1 MEAARQRELMMFSRR
16 GTFGL
21 LVAATMPVAAMPA
34 LAQDSIVVGAYP
46 ANPPWE
52 YKTDSG
58 AFEGFEID
66 VATEAAK
73 RIGKKAEFQDLGF
86 QALFAATASGRI
98 DFAVSSI
105 SITNDR
111 LKSQSFT
118 QPYYDSDGTILGRA
132 NSPIGTLEDLKGKT
146 IGVVSGTTG
155 EKWARENTARYGIAE
170 VKSYNAQQDLMME
183 VQNGRVDG
191 GAGEIAGFQY
201 AMTKIPGLKILVRIP
216 TGERFA
222 MMAQKNS
229 KLLPDVNEAISAMKK
244 DGTLAKIHEKWF
256 GVPPT
261 QGTSTVV
268 PMPVPTAQ

>member
-1 MEAARQRELMMFSRR
+1 MFSRR
-16 GTFGL
+16 GAFGVL
-21 LVAATMPVAAMPA
+21 LAATMSVAAVPA
-34 LAQDSIVVGAYP
+34 LAQSAIVVGAYP
-46 ANPPWE
+46 SNPPWE
-52 YKTDSG
+52 FKTDDG
-58 AFEGFEID
+58 TFQGFEID

-73 RIGKKAEFQDLGF
+73 RVGKKAEFQDLGF

-105 SITNDR
+105 SVTNDR

-132 NSPIGTLEDLKGKT
+132 NSPIAKLEDLKGKT

-155 EKWARENTARYGIAE
+155 EKWAKENMARYGIADI
-170 VKSYNAQQDLMME
+170 KGYNAQQDLMLD

-191 GAGEIAGFQY
+191 GAGEVAGFQY
-201 AMTKIPGLKILVRIP
+201 AMTKIPGLKLLVRIP

-229 KLLPDVNEAISAMKK
+229 KLLPEINDAISAMKK

-261 QGTSTVV
+261 EGTSTVV
-268 PMPVPTAQ
+268 AMPVPTAQ

>member
-1 MEAARQRELMMFSRR
+1 MITMIGRRETLGSLIAAILF
-16 GTFGL
+16 
-21 LVAATMPVAAMPA
+21 AAASPV
-34 LAQDSIVVGAYP
+34 LAQNAIVVGAYP

-52 YKTDSG
+52 YKTPSG
-58 AFEGFEID
+58 VFEGFEID

-73 RIGKKAEFQDLGF
+73 RVGRTVEFQDLGF

-105 SITNDR
+105 SINNDR

-132 NSPIGTLEDLKGKT
+132 DSAVSKLEDLKGKS

-155 EKWARENTARYGIAE
+155 EKWAKENAQRYGITDI
-170 VKSYNAQQDLMME
+170 KSYNAQQDLMLD
-183 VQNGRVDG
+183 VQNGRVEG
-191 GAGEIAGFQY
+191 GAGELAGFQY
-201 AMTKIPGLKILVRIP
+201 AMTKMPGLKLLVRIP

-229 KLLPDVNEAISAMKK
+229 KLLPEINEAITAMKK
-244 DGTLAKIHEKWF
+244 DGTLAKIHQKWF

-261 QGTSTVV
+261 DGTSTVT
-268 PMPVPTAQ
+268 PMPVPTVQ

>member
-1 MEAARQRELMMFSRR
+1 MIMMFGRR
-16 GTFGL
+16 EALGSL
-21 LVAATMPVAAMPA
+21 IAALMLAATSPV
-34 LAQDSIVVGAYP
+34 LAQNAIVVGAYP

-52 YKTDSG
+52 FKNPSG

-73 RIGKKAEFQDLGF
+73 RVGRTVEFQDLGF

-105 SITNDR
+105 SINNDR

-118 QPYYDSDGTILGRA
+118 QSYYDSDGTILGRA
-132 NSPIGTLEDLKGKT
+132 DSAVSKLEDLKGKT

-155 EKWARENTARYGIAE
+155 EKWAKENAQRYGIADI
-170 VKSYNAQQDLMME
+170 KSYNAQQDLMLD
-183 VQNGRVDG
+183 VQNGRVEG
-191 GAGEIAGFQY
+191 GAGELAGFQY
-201 AMTKIPGLKILVRIP
+201 AMTKMPGLKLLVRIP

-229 KLLPDVNEAISAMKK
+229 KLLPEINEAVTAMKK
-244 DGTLAKIHEKWF
+244 DGTLAKIHQKWF

-261 QGTSTVV
+261 EGTSTVT
-268 PMPVPTAQ
+268 PMPIPTVQ